1 MSTLAVEPPGRRSL
15 KRAQAGTR
23 RLAELLIVLAALWG
37 LWEGS
42 RWLWIHEGWT
52 WPFDTNKQRPLLA
65 LVVGQSGGTPQP
77 SSFPQSM
84 LIDWV
89 RVTR

>member
-52 WPFDTNKQRPLLA
+52 WPFDVNDITVDDAQKQLTLTLSA
-65 LVVGQSGGTPQP
+65 
-77 SSFPQSM
+77 SSSPNQAMQRTAPRS
-84 LIDWV
+84 DA
-89 RVTR
+89 